1 MANIIKSGLEFD
13 LMEVFV
19 KHNLLPETQLRNA
32 KIRYDFEQLKETG
45 IPITEV
51 KKQLAE
57 QYFIGYKSIESIVY
71 QNNKRKNVSE

>member
-32 KIRYDFEQLKETG
+32 KIRYEFEQLKETG
-45 IPITEV
+45 ISKTEA
-51 KKQLAE
+51 KQQLADK
-57 QYFIGYKSIESIVY
+57 YFIGYKSIEHILY
-71 QNNKRKNVSE
+71 INHKRKAV

>member
-32 KIRYDFEQLKETG
+32 KIRYEFEQLKETG
-45 IPITEV
+45 IPITEA
-51 KKQLAE
+51 KQQLAD
-57 QYFIGYKSIESIVY
+57 QYFIGYKSIENIVY
-71 QNNKRKNVSE
+71 QNNKRKDVSE